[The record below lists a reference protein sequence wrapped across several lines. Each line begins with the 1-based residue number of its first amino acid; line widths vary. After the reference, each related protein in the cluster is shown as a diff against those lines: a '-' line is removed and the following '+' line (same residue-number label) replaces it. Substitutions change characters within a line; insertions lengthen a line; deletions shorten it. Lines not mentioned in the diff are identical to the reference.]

1 MSNEQILKSVKQL
14 WEIEWSKSSNARGGA
29 PALGM
34 LQACPSPTMI
44 ESLVDLVA
52 EDPRRQVEEL
62 EPVIHRMLFENQF
75 IDDGGDS
82 VILDAFDSIE
92 VQTCILVK
100 VLEEVRQ
107 QGLKEGLWSSM
118 PTAPMMFG

>member
-1 MSNEQILKSVKQL
+1 MCNEQIVKSAKQL
-14 WEIEWSKSSNARGGA
+14 WEREWLASTRARGAA
-29 PALGM
+29 PAQGM
-34 LQACPSPTMI
+34 LQTCPSHTMI
-44 ESLVDLVA
+44 ELLVDLVA
-52 EDPRRQVEEL
+52 EDPRRPVAEI

-82 VILDAFDSIE
+82 VILDAFDSID
-92 VQTCILVK
+92 VQTSILVK

-107 QGLKEGLWSSM
+107 QGLQDGMWSAM

>member
-1 MSNEQILKSVKQL
+1 MCNEQIVKSAKQL
-14 WEIEWSKSSNARGGA
+14 WEREWLASSRARGPS
-29 PALGM
+29 PAQGM
-34 LQACPSPTMI
+34 LQTCPSHTMI

-52 EDPRRQVEEL
+52 EDPRRPVAEI

-82 VILDAFDSIE
+82 VILDAFDSID
-92 VQTCILVK
+92 VQTRILVK

-107 QGLKEGLWSSM
+107 QGLQDGMWSAM